1 MDMGKGG
8 KNGDIF
14 NNVNNKNKVEKRK
27 KFSMLVSSYQL
38 YSLLRQKL
46 YFSSIVFFI
55 ILFLLSR
62 VISIGFY
69 ASCNFVT

>member
-8 KNGDIF
+8 ENGDIF
-14 NNVNNKNKVEKRK
+14 NNVNNKNKVEKRN
-27 KFSMLVSSYQL
+27 KFSMLVLSHPL
-38 YSLLRQKL
+38 YSLLRHKL
-46 YFSSIVFFI
+46 YFSSNLLFI